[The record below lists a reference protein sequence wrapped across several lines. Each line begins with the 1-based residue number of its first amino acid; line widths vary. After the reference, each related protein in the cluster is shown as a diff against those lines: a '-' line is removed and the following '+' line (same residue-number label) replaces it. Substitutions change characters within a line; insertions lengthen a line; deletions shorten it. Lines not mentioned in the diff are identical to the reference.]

1 MKKCFAIVLTIALL
15 CALLTGCSGSKG
27 LSANRDYAKEKI
39 TDFSRSQRRDL
50 AVFANEIFQ
59 KASAAAM
66 MITDN
71 TTAEDFEKIA
81 LYLSLD
87 SITVADETRTVT
99 ASYPE
104 GEKGK
109 NLKDLENK
117 NTFAKIVRDIC
128 DKMMTDP
135 VYDEETG
142 QYHLYAG
149 VKRSD
154 GTGAVIVGLYTD
166 DYADVCGDTLAEK
179 CGNNMIVL
187 KDGTVI
193 SSTLDG
199 VVKSDT
205 LDIVNLTEDDLK
217 KDSFG
222 FTSDGTGYNALSAT
236 ADDYTV
242 ICAEPK

>member
-1 MKKCFAIVLTIALL
+1 MKKCFAIVLMIALL
-15 CALLTGCSGSKG
+15 CTLLAGCSGSKG
-27 LSANRDYAKEKI
+27 LNANFNYAKEKVS
-39 TDFSRSQRRDL
+39 DFSHSQRRDL

-59 KASAAAM
+59 KANAAAM
-66 MITDN
+66 MITDD

-87 SITVADETRTVT
+87 SITVADETRKVT

-104 GEKGK
+104 GEEGK

-117 NTFAKIVRDIC
+117 NSFAKIARDIC

-135 VYDEETG
+135 VYDEGTG
-142 QYHLYAG
+142 EYSLFAG
-149 VKRSD
+149 VKRTD
-154 GTGAVIVGLYTD
+154 GTGVVIVGLTTD

-205 LDIVNLTEDDLK
+205 LDIVNLSEDDLK
-217 KDSFG
+217 KDSFS

-236 ADDYTV
+236 IDDYTL
-242 ICAEPK
+242 ISAEPK